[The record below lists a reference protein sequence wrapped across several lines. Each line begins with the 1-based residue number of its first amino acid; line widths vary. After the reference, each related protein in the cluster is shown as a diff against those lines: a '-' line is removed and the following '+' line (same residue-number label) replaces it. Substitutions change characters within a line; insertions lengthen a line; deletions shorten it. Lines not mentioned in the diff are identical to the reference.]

1 MADQMR
7 ELGLAPDIVLVSSAR
22 RTLQTLEA
30 AQPMEGLPIVEVM
43 DDLYLAPWQ
52 RLMETLRGMP
62 ETARSVLIIGHN
74 PGLHDLGLALMGPTG
89 AAMGGHH
96 ARRLAE
102 GYPTGALAEFTMAG
116 AWRQLQDG
124 SGRLVRFLTPRDWPE
139 VAA

>member
-1 MADQMR
+1 
-7 ELGLAPDIVLVSSAR
+7 
-22 RTLQTLEA
+22 
-30 AQPMEGLPIVEVM
+30 
-43 DDLYLAPWQ
+43 
-52 RLMETLRGMP
+52 METLRGMP

-102 GYPTGALAEFTMAG
+102 GYPTGALAEFTVAG